1 MTGLKMHPFVK
12 WAGGKKQL
20 LEQLED
26 RMPAVYG
33 TYYEPFVG
41 GGALLLDSQPKKAVI
56 NDVNEQLINAY
67 KAVKKNTEQVI
78 AAVSNFDAVTCD
90 KEYYLKLR
98 CRYNQKI
105 AKRELDAECA
115 ALMIWLNKHCFNGLY
130 RVNARGFF
138 NVPYNNKK
146 SGASID
152 PESLVNISSYLN
164 KIDIQIRKG
173 DFAQACYDI
182 RPGDFVYFDSPYVP
196 ASTTSNFTSYT
207 KDGFTLEDHM
217 RLADLFKK
225 LDSQGV
231 KVLLSNNDVELVR
244 ELYQGY
250 RIETLGVKRS
260 INSNAS
266 KRSASEVLISNY

>member
-20 LEQLED
+20 LEKLED
-26 RMPAVYG
+26 RMPTVYG

-78 AAVSNFDAVTCD
+78 AAVSSFDAVTCD

-152 PESLVNISSYLN
+152 PQSLVNISSYLN

-182 RPGDFVYFDSPYVP
+182 RPDDFVYFDSPYVP
-196 ASTTSNFTSYT
+196 VSTTSNFTGYT